1 MKEKVLYQYGH
12 LFKPNAYNSEGIGT
26 GVLSNLDQL
35 DVAHKLAM
43 AEIQKIQSNRNLT
56 SQGKFSAF
64 RALAEK
70 TDESLAE
77 LDRTL
82 AGYADQVQHLEE
94 AVKPKRHPRDDIAYQ
109 LEMREIRD
117 HIKSLDPLDQ
127 DAFILAALESGNL
140 QIMEAV
146 RYAPIPFKFASGE
159 MIEKIQTR
167 QQAIQHPDETA
178 RLADLRLANRET
190 SSAISSVKAVLGQQ
204 GLVLRRQDVSVA
216 VAA

>member
-12 LFKPNAYNSEGIGT
+12 LFKSNAYNSEGIGT
-26 GVLSNLDQL
+26 GVLQNLDQL
-35 DVAHKLAM
+35 DVAHKLAL

-56 SQGKFSAF
+56 SQGKVSAF
-64 RALAEK
+64 RTLAEK
-70 TDESLAE
+70 TNESLAE

-82 AGYADQVQHLEE
+82 AGYADQVDRLEE

-109 LEMREIRD
+109 LELREIRD
-117 HIKSLDPLDQ
+117 QIRLLDPIEQ
-127 DAFILAALESGNL
+127 EAFFHAALESGNL

-146 RYAPIPFKFASGE
+146 RYAPIPFKFASAE
-159 MIEKIQTR
+159 MIGKIEAQ
-167 QQAIQHPDETA
+167 QQAIQFPEETA

-190 SSAISSVKAVLGQQ
+190 SSAISSLKAVLLKQ

>member
-1 MKEKVLYQYGH
+1 MNEKVLYQYGH
-12 LFKPNAYNSEGIGT
+12 LFKANVYSSEGMGT
-26 GVLSNLDQL
+26 GVLKNLDQL
-35 DVAHKLAM
+35 DVIHKLALV
-43 AEIQKIQSNRNLT
+43 EIQKIQSNRNLT
-56 SQGKFSAF
+56 SQGKVAAF

-82 AGYADQVQHLEE
+82 EGYSNQVQQLEE

-127 DAFILAALESGNL
+127 DAFILAALESGNM

-146 RYAPIPFKFASGE
+146 RYAPIPFKFASSE
-159 MIEKIQTR
+159 MIEKIQSR
-167 QQAIQHPDETA
+167 QQAIQHPEETA
-178 RLADLRLANRET
+178 RLAELRRASQET
-190 SSAISSVKAVLGQQ
+190 SSAMSSVKAVLGQQ
-204 GLVLRRQDVSVA
+204 GLVLRRKDVSVA

>member
-12 LFKPNAYNSEGIGT
+12 LFKSNVYNSEGMGT
-26 GVLSNLDQL
+26 GVLKNLDQL
-35 DVAHKLAM
+35 DVIHKLALV
-43 AEIQKIQSNRNLT
+43 AIQKIQSNRDLT
-56 SQGKFSAF
+56 SQGKVAAF

-77 LDRTL
+77 LDRIL
-82 AGYADQVQHLEE
+82 KGYSNQVQQLEE

-127 DAFILAALESGNL
+127 DAFILAALEAGNM

-146 RYAPIPFKFASGE
+146 RYAPIPFKFAASE
-159 MIEKIQTR
+159 MIEKIQAR
-167 QQAIQHPDETA
+167 QQAIQHPEETA
-178 RLADLRLANRET
+178 RLAELRRASQET

-216 VAA
+216 AAA